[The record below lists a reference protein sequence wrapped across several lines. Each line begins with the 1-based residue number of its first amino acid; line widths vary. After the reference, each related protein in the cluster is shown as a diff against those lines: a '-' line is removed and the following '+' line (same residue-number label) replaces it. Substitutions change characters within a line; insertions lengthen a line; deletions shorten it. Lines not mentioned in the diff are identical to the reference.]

1 MSQTF
6 QTLSCITNTLNHKTE
21 LFSKILQNL
30 PIFHLPGSS
39 SKFSVGHSNETNRV
53 REARRENR
61 LMNGRSFLY
70 FSLSNWENHSVEKPR
85 SESISFCWMATAGS
99 TLRNNHW
106 RGEYRL
112 NLGMCWKGINALL
125 EKQMAPHFVPPVLT
139 DWVLFHLF
147 WRSLLGTN
155 IRFNQF

>member
-6 QTLSCITNTLNHKTE
+6 QTLSCNTNTLNHKTE

-30 PIFHLPGSS
+30 PIFHLLGSF

-85 SESISFCWMATAGS
+85 SEAFSFCWMATAGS
-99 TLRNNHW
+99 ALRTTIEEASIGGIW
-106 RGEYRL
+106 VCVE
-112 NLGMCWKGINALL
+112 GINVLL
-125 EKQMAPHFVPPVLT
+125 EKQMAPHFVPPVSAE
-139 DWVLFHLF
+139 WILFHLF
-147 WRSLLGTN
+147 WRSLLATN
-155 IRFNQF
+155 IRFN